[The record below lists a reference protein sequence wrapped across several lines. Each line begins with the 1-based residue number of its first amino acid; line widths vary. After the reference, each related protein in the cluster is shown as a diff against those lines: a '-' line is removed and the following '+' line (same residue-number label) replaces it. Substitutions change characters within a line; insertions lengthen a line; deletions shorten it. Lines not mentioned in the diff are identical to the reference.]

1 MIKGAA
7 MHLLFLLKEGEFY
20 NMDVHFNSFKV
31 TYETLNKF
39 MRPVRDSQY
48 VKSMNIFINLDDFFH
63 KLHQPLINNEFQLA
77 GDGASKQFI
86 SNIFN
91 LIAHYRWWGISSMR
105 CDNVKVYAFFTSS
118 SKNFK
123 NSIYIPDYRNHFI
136 EINATANAANHF
148 VNTAIKSSLE
158 ILKVISNYIPNVYCI
173 DTKYLEPSVLPL
185 YIQNEVNSA
194 DWNILISRDTYDLQ
208 YAYRDKWFVIP
219 PKGDNTIVVNQTGL
233 WNYINIKERVNRME
247 ELHYPYQ
254 LYLISKAIVGD
265 KYRSIPKLRRIG
277 WKTLFKCL
285 DELISKFPDAS
296 DTILIDELVKMMKG
310 KNILDA
316 QMRNN
321 LYTTNIE
328 LQIETMISVD
338 RAMIDS
344 QLMDIIDYE
353 NLKTLNQKYNQ
364 FNKYPINLK
373 FLCDEF
379 VSNKKKIKT
388 PFDV

>member
-1 MIKGAA
+1 
-7 MHLLFLLKEGEFY
+7 
-20 NMDVHFNSFKV
+20 MDVHFNSFKI
-31 TYETLNKF
+31 TYEILNKF
-39 MRPVRDSQY
+39 MKPITESQY
-48 VKSMNIFINLDDFFH
+48 IKSLNIFINLDDFFH
-63 KLHQPLINNEFQLA
+63 KLHQPTINNEFHLA
-77 GDGASKQFI
+77 GEDAPKQFI

-91 LIAHYRWWGISSMR
+91 LIAHYRWWGVS
-105 CDNVKVYAFFTSS
+105 NVKCSNVKIYAFYTAS

-136 EINATANAANHF
+136 EINANSNASNYF
-148 VNTAIKSSLE
+148 VNHAIKSSYEL
-158 ILKVISNYIPNVYCI
+158 IKVISNYIPNIYCI

-185 YIQNEVNSA
+185 YIQNEINPA

-219 PKGDNTIVVNQTGL
+219 PKGENTYLVNQTGL
-233 WNYINIKERVNRME
+233 WNYINTKERVNRMDD
-247 ELHYPYQ
+247 LHYPYQ
-254 LYLISKAIVGD
+254 LYLLSKAVVGD

-277 WKTLFKCL
+277 WKTLFKFL
-285 DELISKFPDAS
+285 DQLMEKFPNSSESTLTNELID
-296 DTILIDELVKMMKG
+296 ILKG
-310 KNILDA
+310 KQVLDS

-328 LQIETMISVD
+328 LQLETMISVD

-344 QLMDIIDYE
+344 QIIDIRDYE
-353 NLKTLNQKYNQ
+353 NLKTLNLKYNQ
-364 FNKYPINLK
+364 FAKYPLNLK

-379 VSNKKKIKT
+379 VSFNKNNKT